1 MPLLNPPPQIIPE
14 GISEKGFMTDFVR
27 SVYQIF
33 YAMGGQDGALRTQS
47 VTTTERDAIKAENGM
62 IVYNT
67 TTNAFN
73 FFENGSW
80 KSGSGL
86 T

>member
-1 MPLLNPPPQIIPE
+1 MTNLSPPPQLIPQS
-14 GISEKGFMTDFVR
+14 ISEKGFFTDLLS

-33 YAMGGQDGALRTQS
+33 YTVGGTTNALQVPS
-47 VTTTERDAIKAENGM
+47 VTTTERDAIKSINGM

-73 FFENGSW
+73 FFENGAW
-80 KSGSGL
+80 VTK
-86 T
+86 